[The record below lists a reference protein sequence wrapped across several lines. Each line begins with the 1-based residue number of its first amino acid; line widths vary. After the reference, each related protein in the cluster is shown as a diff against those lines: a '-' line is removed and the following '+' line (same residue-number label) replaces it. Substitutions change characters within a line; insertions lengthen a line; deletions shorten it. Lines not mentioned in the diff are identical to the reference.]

1 MGTVNKLSQEEAST
15 EALNYTCAVDRYMN
29 WEIVVFL
36 NNSGDAPVV
45 FTNVYINSME
55 VSRYGV
61 ESPGSSVGTITTDLR
76 ERVTVQSGEVVKAII
91 WVGAKFGFLTSGN
104 TVKVQ
109 IAGEGGIELVKN
121 VVLS

>member
-1 MGTVNKLSQEEAST
+1 M
-15 EALNYTCAVDRYMN
+15 
-29 WEIVVFL
+29 
-36 NNSGDAPVV
+36 V

-55 VSRYGV
+55 VSRYGA

-76 ERVTVQSGEVVKAII
+76 ERVAVQSGEVVKATI
-91 WVGAKFGFLTSGN
+91 WVGTKFGFLTSGN

-109 IAGEGGIELVKN
+109 IAGEGGIKLVKN